1 MGLEPTIF
9 WLLAEHVSFYGPK
22 SDALSIRPRGQVRSM
37 TRKNELC
44 AEIAYFRSHK
54 SQCVFHFQQ
63 HVYKLK

>member
-1 MGLEPTIF
+1 MIYGGLLIKKVTPMGLEPTIF

-44 AEIAYFRSHK
+44 AEIA
-54 SQCVFHFQQ
+54 
-63 HVYKLK
+63 

>member
-9 WLLAEHVSFYGPK
+9 WLPAEHVSFDGPK

-44 AEIAYFRSHK
+44 AEIA
-54 SQCVFHFQQ
+54 
-63 HVYKLK
+63 